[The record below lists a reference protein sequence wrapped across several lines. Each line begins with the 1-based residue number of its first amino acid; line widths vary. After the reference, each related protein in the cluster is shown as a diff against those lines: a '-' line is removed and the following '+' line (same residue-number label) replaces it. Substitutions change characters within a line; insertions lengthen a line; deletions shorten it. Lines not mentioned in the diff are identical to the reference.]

1 MAKNQ
6 RTFVDG
12 INEINGFVV
21 NVIRFVGAQQI
32 SETSRHAAKHW
43 GTITK
48 PDGTEI
54 SMGEDGMTT
63 PQIKKIVGMDTT
75 KVYNRQGGGGSGE
88 IKQLETLKSKLAE
101 LGMSTDEIDAKIEAK
116 KAEIEAEKA
125 NKAESTEKQKKIKS
139 LNNEIKK
146 LDKVR
151 EELESL
157 GLSTLDVNGKIEAIR
172 AEIEA
177 LS

>member
-21 NVIRFVGAQQI
+21 NVIRFVGSQQI

-54 SMGEDGMTT
+54 SMGENGMTT
-63 PQIKKIVGMDTT
+63 PQIKKIVGMSTT
-75 KVYNRQGGGGSGE
+75 KVYNRQGGGSE
-88 IKQLETLKSKLAE
+88 IEQLETLKSKLTE
-101 LGMSTDEIDAKIEAK
+101 LGMDTAEIDAKIEAK

-125 NKAESTEKQKKIKS
+125 NKVESVENQKKIKA
-139 LNNEIKK
+139 LNKEIKK
-146 LDKVR
+146 LNKVR
-151 EELESL
+151 EDLEFL
-157 GLSTLDVNGKIEAIR
+157 ELSTDYVNARIEAIR

>member
-21 NVIRFVGAQQI
+21 NVVRFVGAQQVGDN
-32 SETSRHAAKHW
+32 SRIAAHYW

-54 SMGEDGMTT
+54 SMGDGGMTVT
-63 PQIKKIVGMDTT
+63 DIKKIVGGMTT
-75 KVYNRQGGGGSGE
+75 RTYNRQGGGCSGE
-88 IKQLETLKSKLAE
+88 IKQLESLKTKLAE
-101 LGMSTDEIDAKIEAK
+101 LGMDTDEIDAKIEAK

-125 NKAESTEKQKKIKS
+125 SKAESSENQKKIKS
-139 LNNEIKK
+139 LNKEIKK

>member
-63 PQIKKIVGMDTT
+63 PQIKKIVGMSTT
-75 KVYNRQGGGGSGE
+75 KVYNRQGCGSGE

-125 NKAESTEKQKKIKS
+125 SKAESSENQKKIKS
-139 LNNEIKK
+139 LNKEIKK

-157 GLSTLDVNGKIEAIR
+157 GLSTSDVNAKIEAIR
-172 AEIEA
+172 SEIEA